1 MMRRTPGTPE
11 RKPPGPNAPGPLP
24 VPAPS
29 QALAGQGKVL
39 RALSDLMRDISACRA
54 DIARRETAVADLQ
67 RRLQGELQPLRDDML
82 AVRVDTF
89 RVLGNHLRAGWL
101 NKRSHKLLELALYDF
116 ANELEDAFGV
126 DLRADRN
133 RIFGGEVDVDRF
145 DDAGEEDEADEDGED
160 GGPGGYRESDFD
172 TEREG
177 RGDWDA
183 PGAKGRREREAKG
196 KEGGGKRAGG
206 ARTGKNGSQPG
217 DRAASRDEAL
227 AGDIRALYLMLARA
241 LHPDKES
248 DPSRLEAKTAWMQKV
263 TAAYAA
269 RDLARLL
276 DILASNPLDAVGPY
290 LSQAPLKTVQG
301 FAKRLRRELDA
312 LRQRFAHLESA
323 LDPLLGS
330 LMKQGSVNETAYS
343 ILLSQVRKEL
353 KFMKQRRDAYR
364 TTQGLN
370 GLVEALRENDWRLLM

>member
-1 MMRRTPGTPE
+1 
-11 RKPPGPNAPGPLP
+11 
-24 VPAPS
+24 
-29 QALAGQGKVL
+29 
-39 RALSDLMRDISACRA
+39 MRDISATRA
-54 DIARRETAVADLQ
+54 DIARRETVVADLQ

-82 AVRVDTF
+82 AVRIDTF

-116 ANELEDAFGV
+116 ANELEAEFGV

-133 RIFGGEVDVDRF
+133 RIFAMEESGDGYEEAGRF
-145 DDAGEEDEADEDGED
+145 DGAEAEEEAGEEDGD
-160 GGPGGYRESDFD
+160 PGAYRESDFD
-172 TEREG
+172 AEREG
-177 RGDWDA
+177 RGDWNS
-183 PGAKGRREREAKG
+183 PGAKGRD
-196 KEGGGKRAGG
+196 GGGARQGAGG
-206 ARTGKNGSQPG
+206 ARSGGSGARPGKAVP
-217 DRAASRDEAL
+217 RDEAL

-330 LMKQGSVNETAYS
+330 LLKQGSVNETAYT
-343 ILLSQVRKEL
+343 ILIAQVRKEL

-364 TTQGLN
+364 TSQGLN
-370 GLVEALRENDWRLLM
+370 GLVEALRGHPWRDLM

>member
-1 MMRRTPGTPE
+1 MPRTPETPE
-11 RKPPGPNAPGPLP
+11 RHPPGPNAPGLVP
-24 VPAPS
+24 VPGLP
-29 QALAGQGKVL
+29 QAGQAGQGKVL
-39 RALSDLMRDISACRA
+39 RTLAELMRDISACRA
-54 DIARRETAVADLQ
+54 DIARRETVVADLQ

-82 AVRVDTF
+82 AVRIDTF

-101 NKRSHKLLELALYDF
+101 NKRSQKLLELALYDF
-116 ANELEDAFGV
+116 ANELEAEFGV

-133 RIFGGEVDVDRF
+133 RIFAEDGAGSVDAYGNPDRF
-145 DDAGEEDEADEDGED
+145 DDAGEEDETEEAGEADGD
-160 GGPGGYRESDFD
+160 PGAYRELDFD

-183 PGAKGRREREAKG
+183 AGAKRTRPGS
-196 KEGGGKRAGG
+196 GG
-206 ARTGKNGSQPG
+206 ARSGRSGAQPGSQ
-217 DRAASRDEAL
+217 AAARDEAL

-330 LMKQGSVNETAYS
+330 LLKHGSVNETAYT
-343 ILLSQVRKEL
+343 ILLAQVRKEL

-370 GLVEALRENDWRLLM
+370 GLVEALRGHDWRHLM